1 MKWIAGGVTAANGF
15 KASGVSAG
23 IKRSRKPDLALVV
36 AEQPATAA
44 AVFTTNRVQAAP
56 VLISKRRVRRGRA
69 TAVLINS
76 GCANCLTGSQGMQD
90 ALALSRT
97 VARELEVDDEEVLVA
112 STGVIGR
119 RLPVLRIAC
128 AIPALIARLGRANH
142 AAAASAILTTD
153 LRPKEAAVEASI
165 NGRTCRLGG
174 MAKGAGMIAPSMA
187 TMLCV
192 LTTDAAIAP
201 GLLRALLRTATA
213 RTFNR
218 ISVDGDMST
227 NDTVFALASGRSGCA
242 IRRGSAGERRFAA
255 MLEAVSEKLARLI
268 VKDGEGA
275 ERIMDVEVAGAR
287 TEAEAMACARQVANS
302 PLVKTM
308 LAGGDPNVGRI
319 AAAVGASTA
328 RYDADEL
335 EIRIGAQRVVAHGA
349 ALRLPKTVAREL
361 LSRPEVTVRINL
373 HAGRAEGRMLA
384 CDLTEEYVRLN
395 AKYST

>member
-1 MKWIAGGVTAANGF
+1 MKWIAGGVTAAKGF

-36 AEQPATAA
+36 AEQPVTAA
-44 AVFTTNRVQAAP
+44 AVFTKNRVQAAP

-69 TAVLINS
+69 TAIFINS
-76 GCANCLTGSQGMQD
+76 GCANCLTGDAGMQD
-90 ALALSRT
+90 ALVLSRA
-97 VARELEVDDEEVLVA
+97 VACELGVADDEVLVA

-119 RLPVLRIAC
+119 RLPVPRIQR
-128 AIPALIARLGRANH
+128 AIPPLVGQLGRANH

-153 LRPKEAAVEASI
+153 
-165 NGRTCRLGG
+165 
-174 MAKGAGMIAPSMA
+174 
-187 TMLCV
+187 
-192 LTTDAAIAP
+192 AAIAP
-201 GLLRALLRTATA
+201 GLLRVLLQAATA

-227 NDTVFALASGRSGCA
+227 NDTVFALASGRSGCT

-255 MLEAVSEKLARLI
+255 MLEAVSGKLARLI

-275 ERIMDVEVAGAR
+275 ERIMDVEVVGAR
-287 TEAEAMACARQVANS
+287 SEQEAAACARQVANS

-319 AAAVGASTA
+319 AAAVGASAA

-335 EIRIGAQRVVAHGA
+335 EIHIGAQRVVAHGT

-361 LSRPEVTVRINL
+361 LSRPEVAVRINL

-384 CDLTEEYVRLN
+384 CDLTEQYVQIN
-395 AKYST
+395 ARYST